1 MKIPSSMTSGDNFFD
16 FYSNQGR
23 DKELTECCTSLLC
36 AEFNMLNRKNILH
49 VLRCCCRRAADVGY
63 VWRLQNVSVKN
74 TPPFTS
80 AGRTVSVIRSREFAD
95 IT

>member
-1 MKIPSSMTSGDNFFD
+1 MTIPSSMTSGDNFFD

-49 VLRCCCRRAADVGY
+49 VLRCCC
-63 VWRLQNVSVKN
+63 QH
-74 TPPFTS
+74 F
-80 AGRTVSVIRSREFAD
+80 
-95 IT
+95 